1 MITPIILSR
10 GDKNYIRSMNRSQW
24 KHYSRLMRCIHRA
37 VWEHMEKHLSDIVI
51 FGSSITTPE
60 ESTSIHN
67 RTLELLEG
75 LKPTKGE
82 L

>member
-1 MITPIILSR
+1 
-10 GDKNYIRSMNRSQW
+10 
-24 KHYSRLMRCIHRA
+24 
-37 VWEHMEKHLSDIVI
+37 MEKHLSDIVI